1 MLLASLTTHLT
12 RYIVAEGTVSQI
24 HRPQRRAVPQHQRR
38 VPAVAVEAVHAHLQ
52 RLQRVEPHH
61 AQRRAVPEAVVADAQ
76 QLQPRE
82 ATHIDSA
89 NNRLVAAVVLHGDLH
104 RVGGQRVEL
113 LQRPDG
119 EAACDAGLQVLEA
132 LQLAGAW
139 E

>member
-1 MLLASLTTHLT
+1 MIISSLTTHLA
-12 RYIVAEGTVSQI
+12 RHVVAEGAVAQI

-52 RLQRVEPHH
+52 RLQRVQSHH

-82 ATHIDSA
+82 APQVHRHLS
-89 NNRLVAAVVLHGDLH
+89 RLVAAVVLHGDLH

-132 LQLAGAW
+132 LQFAGIW